1 MCTRTSSKRLI
12 LDLKP
17 FGWDI
22 FDELGRYQ
30 YQSIQEVLPTHAHTG
45 MIEIC
50 FLAKGEQ
57 SYYVYNDLYKVK
69 GSELF
74 VTFPDE
80 VHGTGD
86 LPENKGILYWMVIK
100 PPTPQ
105 SNFLDLPYDQAS
117 CLYNLLLTI
126 PSRLFKGDKEC
137 ENLLQ
142 QVFELGTQPAT
153 SPWIR
158 MKLANTLTGWLLHIL
173 ELAVIPLT
181 SQTDKRVEQ
190 VLEYIHKN
198 VADNLDLVA
207 LAASVQLSLSRFM
220 HLFKTEIGMPP
231 MEYILQQK
239 VEKAKQSIETGT
251 PIKEIAYDLSFSSPS
266 YFSRV
271 FKQYSGMSPSQY
283 KKSLAE

>member
-1 MCTRTSSKRLI
+1 MCTTASSKRLI

-17 FGWDI
+17 FGWDV

-30 YQSIQEVLPTHAHTG
+30 YKSIQEVLPTHIHIG

-57 SYYVYNDLYKVK
+57 AYYVSNDLYKVK

-100 PPTPQ
+100 PPTLQ
-105 SNFLDLPYDQAS
+105 SNFLDLPYEQAT
-117 CLYNLLLTI
+117 CLYNLLLAI
-126 PSRLFKGDKEC
+126 PSRRFKGDKEC

-142 QVFELGTQPAT
+142 QIFDLGMQSAT

-158 MKLANTLTGWLLHIL
+158 MKLANTLMAWLLHIL
-173 ELAVIPLT
+173 ELAVIPLPC
-181 SQTDKRVEQ
+181 QIDKRIEQ
-190 VLEYIHKN
+190 ILEQIN
-198 VADNLDLVA
+198 ENLADDLDLVA
-207 LAASVQLSLSRFM
+207 LATSVQLSLSRFM

-231 MEYILQQK
+231 MEYILQKK
-239 VEKAKQSIETGT
+239 VEKAKEWIEIGK

-271 FKQYSGMSPSQY
+271 FKQYSGISPSQY
-283 KKSLAE
+283 KKSLVK